1 MPTKKASTSSS
12 SSRSSMPSR
21 STRSTRSAQ
30 PAAADTADRR
40 CAESECIL
48 VLQGGGALGAYQGG
62 VYEVLREVHRD
73 PDWVAGVSI
82 GAINAALIVGNPP
95 GKRLERLR
103 EFWEL
108 VSSPM
113 PVALAQ
119 VLDGDLRG
127 AFNEASA
134 LRGVLFGVPGFFMPR
149 IPPVGW
155 HPRGTDG
162 AVSHYDTS
170 PLQRTLE
177 RLVDFDR
184 INDGPTRLSVG
195 AVNVRTGNFEYFD
208 STMRRLDARH
218 IMASGALPPG
228 FPPVEIDGESY
239 WDGGLVSNT
248 PLQYVLDQP
257 AERRRVVFQV
267 DLFSALG
274 PVPGTMGEVVA
285 REKDIRFSSRT
296 RLNTTHVLERQRLAQ
311 AARRL
316 LDKLPPQ
323 LRADPDAQALERLH
337 QRRGGMDIVHL
348 IYRSKGYEGQ
358 SKDYEFSRRSMAE
371 HWQAGVADMTRTL
384 GDPSWRNHD
393 PEADGV
399 HVFDVPAA
407 DEKPGGPQA

>member
-1 MPTKKASTSSS
+1 MPTKKARTSSS
-12 SSRSSMPSR
+12 SRTASG
-21 STRSTRSAQ
+21 STK
-30 PAAADTADRR
+30 AAAATVEQR
-40 CAESECIL
+40 CAQSECIL

-62 VYEVLREVHRD
+62 VYEVLTAEHRD

-95 GKRLERLR
+95 AKRLQRLH
-103 EFWEL
+103 EFWDL

-113 PVALAQ
+113 PVGLAQ
-119 VLDGDLRG
+119 VLDEQLRS

-134 LRGVLFGVPGFFMPR
+134 LRGVLFGVPGFFTPR
-149 IPPVGW
+149 IPPAGW

-162 AVSHYDTS
+162 AISHYDTS
-170 PLQRTLE
+170 PLKRTLE

-184 INDGPTRLSVG
+184 INRGPVRLAVG

-208 STMRRLDARH
+208 SATRPLDARH
-218 IMASGALPPG
+218 VMASGALPPG

-257 AERRRVVFQV
+257 ADRRRVVFQV

-274 PVPGTMGEVVA
+274 SVPATLGEVVA

-316 LDKLPPQ
+316 LDKLPAN
-323 LRADPDAQALERLH
+323 LRDDPDAQALARLH
-337 QRRGGMDIVHL
+337 QRRSGMDIVHL

-371 HWQAGVADMTRTL
+371 HWQAGVVDMARTL
-384 GDPSWRNHD
+384 ADPGWLHHD
-393 PEADGV
+393 PQADGV

-407 DEKPGGPQA
+407 DPQPGGPKA

>member
-12 SSRSSMPSR
+12 SSASSG
-21 STRSTRSAQ
+21 SAKRF
-30 PAAADTADRR
+30 ASKADER
-40 CAESECIL
+40 CSQSECIL

-62 VYEVLREVHRD
+62 VYEVLTAVHRD

-82 GAINAALIVGNPP
+82 GAINAALIAGNPP
-95 GKRLERLR
+95 EKRLQRLH
-103 EFWEL
+103 EFWDM
-108 VSSPM
+108 VSAPM
-113 PVALAQ
+113 PVGLAQ

-127 AFNEASA
+127 VFNEASA

-149 IPPVGW
+149 IPPAGW
-155 HPRGTDG
+155 HPRGTAG
-162 AVSHYDTS
+162 AISHYDTS
-170 PLQRTLE
+170 PLKRTLE
-177 RLVDFDR
+177 RLIDFDR

-195 AVNVRTGNFEYFD
+195 AVNVRNGNFEYFD
-208 STMRRLDARH
+208 STTQRLDARH
-218 IMASGALPPG
+218 VMASGALPPG

-257 AERRRVVFQV
+257 AERRRVGFQV
-267 DLFSALG
+267 DLFSASG
-274 PVPGTMGEVVA
+274 SVPGTMDEVVA

-316 LDKLPPQ
+316 LDNLPAQ
-323 LRADPDAQALERLH
+323 LRDDPDVRALARLH
-337 QRRGGMDIVHL
+337 QRRAGMDIVHL

-371 HWQAGVADMTRTL
+371 HWQAGVADMSRTL
-384 GDPSWRNHD
+384 GDPTWQNHD

-407 DEKPGGPQA
+407 DAKPGGSPA